1 MKRIRGVKNNKSNN
15 NSIYLTPQKRK
26 NYRKTKYDVYGDK
39 NQSTAAITEG
49 NSNIISNNKNI
60 VFNTDTNKNKFKE
73 ISQRLNMEMSN

>member
-1 MKRIRGVKNNKSNN
+1 MKRIRGIKNNKTN
-15 NSIYLTPQKRK
+15 NSIYLTPQKK
-26 NYRKTKYDVYGDK
+26 VKYRKAKYENGDK
-39 NQSTAAITEG
+39 NQSTAAITAG